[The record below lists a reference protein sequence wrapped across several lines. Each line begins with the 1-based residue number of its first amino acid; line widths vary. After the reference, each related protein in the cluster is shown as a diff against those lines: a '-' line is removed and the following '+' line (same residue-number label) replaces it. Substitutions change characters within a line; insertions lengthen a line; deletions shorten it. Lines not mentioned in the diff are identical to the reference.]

1 MTAIGIILRQTLLL
15 CWALTS
21 LFSAQAQ
28 PPREVP
34 RGAGFP
40 PRFHDPST
48 PVRGGDVWWVFA
60 TGNGISS
67 RYSKDL
73 ESWREGPPVFKDLP
87 AWHKEVVP
95 SQRGHLWAPDVVFH
109 GGLYRIY
116 YSVSSF
122 GRNTSAIG
130 LATSPT
136 LDPAKPSTL
145 WKDEGIVV
153 RSEESDAFNAIDPH
167 VIIDSDGKHWMSFG
181 SFWTGIRLIEL
192 DAGTGKAHPGHK
204 QIHRIA
210 WHESI
215 EAPAILKHGRYY
227 YLFVNWGLC
236 CRGLQSTYEI
246 RIGRSREITG
256 PYLDKDGNDLAAG
269 GGSLFLGSA
278 GDLIG
283 PGHASFVTERIDT
296 RMFFHYYDGRRGGF
310 ATLGSHGLTWTN
322 DGWPQVSK

>member
-1 MTAIGIILRQTLLL
+1 MTAIGTILRQTLLL
-15 CWALTS
+15 TWAFTS
-21 LFSAQAQ
+21 MFSAQAQ

-48 PVRGGDVWWVFA
+48 PVREGNTWWIFA
-60 TGNGISS
+60 TGNGVSTRQSI
-67 RYSKDL
+67 DL
-73 ESWREGPPVFKDLP
+73 KTWREGPPVFKELP

-109 GGLYRIY
+109 DGLYRIY

-122 GRNTSAIG
+122 GKNTSAIG

-136 LDPAKPSTL
+136 LDPDKPSTR
-145 WKDEGIVV
+145 WKDGGIVV
-153 RSEESDAFNAIDPH
+153 RSNDRDPFNAIDPH
-167 VIIDSDGKHWMSFG
+167 MIIDGDGKHWMSFG
-181 SFWTGIRLIEL
+181 SFWTGIQLMEL
-192 DAGTGKAHPGHK
+192 DPKTGKAHPERK
-204 QIHRIA
+204 QIRKIA

-256 PYLDKDGNDLAAG
+256 PYLDKDGNDLATG
-269 GGSLFLGSA
+269 GGTLLLGTA
-278 GDLIG
+278 GDQIG
-283 PGHASFVTERIDT
+283 PGHASFVTEKIDT
-296 RMFFHYYDGRRGGF
+296 RMFYHYYDRKRGGY
-310 ATLGSHGLTWTN
+310 ATLGSHDLTWTR
-322 DGWPQVSK
+322 DGWPETK